1 MPIIFDLIIIGIFA
15 LSIFIGYKQGLLK
28 AIIKLLS
35 FFIAIIVALVLYRPI
50 SNAIIN
56 NTSIDD
62 NIKNVM
68 VEKITP
74 DNIQNTE
81 ENITTNLL
89 YGAETSVEEVANTFT
104 VNLINIVVILI
115 LFILVRIILIIVI
128 KLTDIITKLPLLKQ
142 ANKLGGSI
150 FGVLRGV
157 VLIYTIL
164 AVVYLISPLISNNVK
179 EGIDKSLITSTLY
192 NNNIILNILL

>member
-1 MPIIFDLIIIGIFA
+1 MPIIFDLIIIWIFA

>member
-192 NNNIILNILL
+192 NNNIIFIILL

>member
-56 NTSIDD
+56 NTLIDD

>member
-28 AIIKLLS
+28 AIIKLFS